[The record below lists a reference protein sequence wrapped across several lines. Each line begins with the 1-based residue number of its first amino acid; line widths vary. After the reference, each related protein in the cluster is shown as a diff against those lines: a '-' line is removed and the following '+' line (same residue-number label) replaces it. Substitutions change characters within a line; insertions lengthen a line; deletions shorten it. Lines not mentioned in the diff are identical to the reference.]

1 MSTKHAFSEFLD
13 SFVPQVAKKSRQLNK
28 VIWILETTG
37 SQDAADLKTEL
48 DTELRLFFN
57 DKDTYQNLLKWDQ
70 DPSLKDPLLKRQLNV
85 LIRSFKQ
92 YCIPKELLEEIA
104 KEETALLHAY
114 ANFRPTLEGRVLSE
128 NDIRTLLKEEN
139 DPVLRLK
146 IWEASKQI
154 GEILSPLIL
163 SLVKLRNRAA
173 ESVGY
178 KDYFQMQLDLQ
189 EVDASWLF
197 SLLDEY
203 YVLSEEIYNKTMLE
217 IEKNQCD
224 RFSISP
230 DSLGPWAWS
239 EPFSQED
246 PIDAKE
252 LDSLMENV
260 DLCAMAKEFYQ
271 KMGLDVDDILQNSDL
286 WEKPGKN
293 QHAFCINI
301 DREKDVRT
309 LNNIEPTIKWAE
321 TILHEL
327 GHAIYELGF
336 DPTTPWLLK
345 EPPHMISTE
354 AMALIAGR
362 QAYLPEVLNSLPH
375 PSKEHASLVQKAKQ
389 SLTRRQLIFSRWV
402 LVMTYFEQELY
413 KNPEQDLQA
422 LWWSM
427 VHKYQKILPPK
438 ERGNKSDWAAK
449 YHIGLAPVYYYSYL
463 LGEMLA
469 SSIEETLLQETGSS
483 SIATKAAGKLLQE
496 RLFSKANTLPL
507 ESLVVHT
514 TKKPLSSKAWIKQYA
529 L

>member
-1 MSTKHAFSEFLD
+1 MNTEHLFSQFLD
-13 SFVPQVAKKSRQLNK
+13 SFIPKVAKKSKQLNK
-28 VIWILETTG
+28 AIWILETTG

-57 DKDTYQNLLKWDQ
+57 DNDTYQNLLKWDQ
-70 DPSLKDPLLKRQLNV
+70 DPSLQAPLLKRQLNV

-92 YCIPKELLEEIA
+92 YCIPKHLLEEIA
-104 KEETALLHAY
+104 KQETALLHAY
-114 ANFRPTLEGRVLSE
+114 ANFRPTLDGKTLSE
-128 NDIRTLLKEEN
+128 NDIRTLLREEN
-139 DPVLRLK
+139 NPTLRLK
-146 IWEASKQI
+146 TWEASKQI
-154 GEILSPLIL
+154 GNLLSPLIL
-163 SLVKLRNRAA
+163 SLVKLRNEAA
-173 ESVGY
+173 KSVGY
-178 KDYFQMQLDLQ
+178 TDYFQMQLDLQ
-189 EVDASWLF
+189 EINPSWLF
-197 SLLDEY
+197 SLLDDY
-203 YVLSEEIYNKTMLE
+203 YTLSEEIYTKTIQE
-217 IEKNQCD
+217 IEKDQCT
-224 RFSISP
+224 RFSVTS
-230 DSLGPWAWS
+230 DQLGPWAWS

-246 PIDAKE
+246 PLDSKE
-252 LDSLMENV
+252 LDSLMNDV

-271 KMGLDVDDILQNSDL
+271 KMGLDIRPTLDISDL

-309 LNNIEPTIKWAE
+309 LNNIKPTLKWAE

-336 DPTTPWLLK
+336 DPNTPWLLK

-362 QAYLPEVLNSLPH
+362 QAYLPEVLNSIPN
-375 PSKEHASLVQKAKQ
+375 PSPSHNTLVSKAKK
-389 SLTRRQLIFSRWV
+389 SLARRQLIFSRWV

-438 ERGNKSDWAAK
+438 DLTRKNDWAAK

-469 SSIEETLLQETGSS
+469 SAIEKTLLTETGNS
-483 SIATKAAGKLLQE
+483 SIATKEAGKLLQE
-496 RLFSKANTLPL
+496 RLFSKANTLSL
-507 ESLVVHT
+507 EDLVLHV
-514 TKKPLSSKAWIKQYA
+514 TKKPLSSQAWIKQYA
-529 L
+529 I

>member
-1 MSTKHAFSEFLD
+1 MNTDHPFSLFLD
-13 SFVPQVAKKSRQLNK
+13 SFVPEIARKSKQLNK
-28 VIWILETTG
+28 AVWLLETTG

-57 DKDTYQNLLKWDQ
+57 DKNTYNNLLKWDQ
-70 DPSLKDPLLKRQLNV
+70 DPSLQDPLLKRQLNV

-92 YCIPKELLEEIA
+92 YCIPTDLLEEIA
-104 KEETALLHAY
+104 RQETTLLHAY
-114 ANFRPTLEGRVLSE
+114 ANFRPRLDGKTLSE
-128 NDIRTLLKEEN
+128 NDIRTILKEEN
-139 DPVLRLK
+139 DPVIRHK
-146 IWEASKQI
+146 TWEESKQF
-154 GEILSPLIL
+154 GELLSPLIL
-163 SLVKLRNRAA
+163 SLVKLRNQAA
-173 ESVGY
+173 KSVGY
-178 KDYFQMQLDLQ
+178 SDYFQMQLDLQ
-189 EVDASWLF
+189 EIDPSWLF

-203 YVLSEEIYNKTMLE
+203 YVLSEEIYTKTIQE
-217 IEKNQCD
+217 IEKDQCS
-224 RFSISP
+224 RFAVTA
-230 DSLGPWAWS
+230 DLLGPWAWS

-246 PIDAKE
+246 PVDSRE

-260 DLCAMAKEFYQ
+260 DICQMAKKFYQ
-271 KMGLDVDDILQNSDL
+271 KMGLDIQSTLDISDL

-301 DREKDVRT
+301 DRDKDVRT
-309 LNNIEPTIKWAE
+309 LNNIKPTLKWAE

-336 DPTTPWLLK
+336 TEKTPWLLK

-362 QAYLPEVLNSLPH
+362 QAYLPEVLNSLPN
-375 PSKEHASLVQKAKQ
+375 PSSHHSTLVEKAKK
-389 SLTRRQLIFSRWV
+389 SLARRQLIFSRWV

-438 ERGNKSDWAAK
+438 DPNRTSDWAAK

-469 SSIEETLLQETGSS
+469 SSIEETLLQETGNS
-483 SIATKAAGKLLQE
+483 SIATKEAGKLLQE
-496 RLFSKANTLPL
+496 RLFEKANTLHL
-507 ESLVVHT
+507 EDLVLHV
-514 TKKPLSSKAWIKQYA
+514 TKKPLSSHAWIKQYA